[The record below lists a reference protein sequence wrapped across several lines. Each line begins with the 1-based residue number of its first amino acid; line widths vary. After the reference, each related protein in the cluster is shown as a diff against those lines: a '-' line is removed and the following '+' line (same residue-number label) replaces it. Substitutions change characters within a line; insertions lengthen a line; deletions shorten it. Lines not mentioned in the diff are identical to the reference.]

1 MLDDIKKRKQQF
13 KEELEKGLNQQKP
26 VVELIGQAKDAVD
39 KAVKAHGG
47 ESDMPLQ
54 MAAKKPQPKF
64 IPVDSQKQFLAG
76 LGGNK
81 PKAVIPAEES
91 KANIEAKN
99 KDYDAYIQELYKCID
114 KQDSQDKSSSP
125 QKQGKSNFE
134 DDMSN
139 SYAGDGFQEKS
150 SIITDSDEQ
159 TMLDMA
165 GSESGEEDQN
175 EEELE
180 KLRPQ
185 IELDITQAQDRDDD
199 PSFEDEENQKKKNA
213 SDDNQEEKDEDQYIN
228 SLLESGSQENL
239 LKQKF
244 AESVKK
250 QTAKEDGGF
259 DPILELLQNEPVE
272 ILQDKGM
279 DVEDE
284 KSEPI
289 NLADYNITAPPMPSE
304 HEDTASNLSFMQDL
318 LLNQFNLPSKH
329 SLSEAVAII
338 DQYEEELRQYPS
350 YDHFGSFN
358 DRFSPKNE
366 EEIVKRLVEE
376 VFKNHENKEEIAQE
390 FLAQSSSYMLIRDAQ
405 ANC

>member
-39 KAVKAHGG
+39 KAVKAHGS

-54 MAAKKPQPKF
+54 MPAKKPLPKF

-76 LGGNK
+76 FGGNK
-81 PKAVIPAEES
+81 PKAAIPSEES

-125 QKQGKSNFE
+125 QKQRKSNFE

-199 PSFEDEENQKKKNA
+199 PSFEDEENQKKKDA

-244 AESVKK
+244 VESVKK

-289 NLADYNITAPPMPSE
+289 NLADYNITAPTMPSE
-304 HEDTASNLSFMQDL
+304 HEDTASNLEFMQNL
-318 LLNQFNLPSKH
+318 LLK
-329 SLSEAVAII
+329 
-338 DQYEEELRQYPS
+338 
-350 YDHFGSFN
+350 
-358 DRFSPKNE
+358 
-366 EEIVKRLVEE
+366 
-376 VFKNHENKEEIAQE
+376 
-390 FLAQSSSYMLIRDAQ
+390 
-405 ANC
+405 